1 MRPVAKPFILLL
13 SALALFISFDS
24 IAREDEP
31 AGKQAAVLAQP
42 ESIVEGVTSYRLANG
57 LRVLLVPDPA
67 SSKVTVLMAYFVGSR
82 HEGRGERGMAH
93 LLEHLLF
100 KGSEKFSEPAK
111 SLKEHGAYSNAS
123 TWTDRTLYFEE
134 MLATDDNLDFALQFE
149 ADRMQNSFISD
160 EALKSEMTVVRNEF
174 EMGENDP
181 FTLVMRGLLAKGYTW
196 HSYGNATIG
205 NRSDIE
211 RVPGANLRAFYK
223 QHYRPSNAM
232 LILSGKFDPSD
243 ARAKIETYFSPL
255 TNPQSPLIETWTQEP
270 TQDGPRTI
278 EIEREGPQSSI
289 GVMYHVPAFSN
300 DEAAA
305 IRLLTPL
312 LSDLPWGRLYKS
324 LVEAG
329 LAAQVS
335 VIPFLMAE
343 RGQLLVIVTLKA
355 GQDPHKALATLKET
369 MEGFAQSPITQEE
382 VDRARASW
390 LSQLKSVRSGNL
402 DFAYALAEAE
412 SGGDWRLWFIER
424 DRIKAATPAQLQ
436 AAATRYF
443 VPSNRTTAVFSPVRG
458 PVRAEIPARPDIAN
472 LVSNYKGT
480 ETVILGEAFDAT
492 PANIESR
499 AVRTKLSDNV
509 HLTVIPK
516 KTANA
521 TVKMII
527 AIRFGNE
534 QTLRGKSIHG
544 SLAGAMLSR
553 GTTTMSFQQRSDEFD
568 RMQTTVIPSFQ
579 NGVLTLTIASDRS
592 NIPRAIEIA
601 GDMLRNPA
609 FPASEFEIVKTD
621 QAAFARSQ
629 TDQPFSLAWNAMLR
643 AAAPFTKDQYYYV
656 PTLAERAN
664 EIAATTLDEVKD
676 FYKQIGPAN
685 VQIAAVGDADADTIA
700 DAVRKAFKGWA
711 TNAPF
716 ERIPRPFIAV
726 TPGTTVLQT
735 PDKPMA
741 AVGMATSLPFKDSD
755 PNACALII
763 ATNILGRGLHSR
775 IGTRLRGQD
784 GLSYD
789 SLTTLQIGRMDAAS
803 TFLSYAICAKENADK
818 TAAAL
823 REETDRWIRDGV
835 TQEELNEAIKG
846 YRLSLLSSFSNDAVL
861 ADLIARDMFAG
872 RTMTW
877 QADLLSQLDSLTQS
891 DVNDAIRKWFS
902 GAQFAEVRAGDFPL
916 QAGQ

>member
-1 MRPVAKPFILLL
+1 MRLLATPLFLALLGLLL
-13 SALALFISFDS
+13 PLGRATHGA
-24 IAREDEP
+24 EP
-31 AGKQAAVLAQP
+31 PAQQAAALPSP
-42 ESIVEGVTSYRLANG
+42 ETVVEGVTSYRLANG

-100 KGSEKFSEPAK
+100 KGSENFPEPAK

-149 ADRMQNSFISD
+149 ADRMLNSFISD
-160 EALKSEMTVVRNEF
+160 ESLKSEMTVVRNEF

-181 FTLVMRGLLAKGYTW
+181 FTLVLRGLLAKGYTW
-196 HSYGNATIG
+196 HPYGAATIG

-232 LILSGKFDPSD
+232 LVLCGKFNPTD
-243 ARAKIETYFSPL
+243 ARARIEQYFSPL
-255 TNPQSPLIETWTQEP
+255 TNPQAPLIETWTEEP

-278 EIEREGPQSSI
+278 EIEREGTQPSI

-300 DEAAA
+300 DESAAL
-305 IRLLTPL
+305 RLLNPL

-324 LVEAG
+324 LVETG

-343 RGQLLVIVTLKA
+343 RGQLLVI
-355 GQDPHKALATLKET
+355 ATLKDAEHSSQTLDALKAT
-369 MEGFAQSPITQEE
+369 MEGFAQHPITQEE

-424 DRIKAATPAQLQ
+424 DRIKSVTPDQLQ
-436 AAATRYF
+436 EAATRYF
-443 VPSNRTTAVFSPVRG
+443 VPSNRTTAVFTPVKSPI
-458 PVRAEIPARPDIAN
+458 RAAIPPRPDIPA
-472 LVSNYKGT
+472 LVSSYKGT

-499 AVRTKLSDNV
+499 AIRSKLADGV
-509 HLTVIPK
+509 QLTVVPK

-521 TVKMII
+521 TVKMVI
-527 AIRFGNE
+527 AIRFGTE
-534 QTLRGKSIHG
+534 KTLLGKNIQG
-544 SLAGAMLSR
+544 SLAAAMLSR
-553 GTTTMSFQQRSDEFD
+553 GTTNMSFQQRSDELD

-579 NGVLTLTIASDRS
+579 NGVVTLTIASDRS
-592 NIPRAIEIA
+592 NIERAIEIA
-601 GDMLRNPA
+601 GDMLRNPL
-609 FPASEFEIVKTD
+609 FPASEFEVVKAD

-656 PTLAERAN
+656 PTLAERAD
-664 EIAATTLDEVKD
+664 EIAATTLDDVKQ
-676 FYKQIGPAN
+676 FYKLVGPAN
-685 VQIAAVGDADADTIA
+685 VQIAVVGDTDANAISQA
-700 DAVRKAFKGWA
+700 ARKLLNNWTAGVA
-711 TNAPF
+711 F
-716 ERIPRPFIAV
+716 ERVERPFVAV
-726 TPGTTVLQT
+726 SKGITVIQT

-741 AVGMATSLPFKDSD
+741 TVGMAAVLPLKDSD
-755 PNACALII
+755 PQACALTI

-789 SLTTLQIGRMDAAS
+789 SLTTLQLGRMDAVS
-803 TFLSYAICAKENADK
+803 TFLSYAICARENADK

-823 REETDRWIRDGV
+823 REEIDRWIRDGI
-835 TQEELNEAIKG
+835 TQEELSEAKKG
-846 YRLSLLSSFSNDAVL
+846 YRLSLLSSFSNDATL
-861 ADLIARDMFAG
+861 ADLIARDTYSG
-872 RTMTW
+872 RTMAW
-877 QADLLSQLDSLTQS
+877 HAQFLSQLDGLQQK

-902 GAQFAEVRAGDFPL
+902 GASFAEVRAGDFP
-916 QAGQ
+916 AKDVR